1 MCCSKNASLKLSSS
15 NVHSAVKASARV
27 KKDMIVLCLVAKRS
41 HPFFHRLEH
50 LAHAMLRD
58 PGKKRAVACHLHHGV
73 QIAFRFV
80 ETDRDQ
86 RLKEM
91 VAFSLVGL
99 TECVIAEE
107 ELLRR
112 GVALRHGEVVIDGE
126 GQTQRDHRRAVLYD
140 HLQHALCQLPD
151 LRVNRAAVGN
161 GAVGGCGVANDGLDP
176 VHAVDQTLL
185 DGEEEE
191 GERVGENL
199 RVGAVAER
207 FDGGT
212 QRADDAGQPV
222 VHFAWLLLLLD
233 LVVIRASRRYS
244 HRRGGLWEAAGG
256 RLQHRRHS
264 LDELENAPDGDDG
277 SFRVVGLHHVQDLKQ
292 LRSVDG
298 AWVVQHA
305 LEKGSQCVVLNGEG
319 GVCVGKQRNTKTRG
333 GLELGPARAVAVRM
347 EELHVQGSVH
357 PFIDAPHDCNAS
369 QLLLLLPLLLQR
381 VKAFIKDVGNR
392 PDFVHPF
399 RHQAEALDAGF
410 DTLHAVRFFQSPR
423 HSFLVGLQLIC

>member
-1 MCCSKNASLKLSSS
+1 MC
-15 NVHSAVKASARV
+15 VE
-27 KKDMIVLCLVAKRS
+27 KDMIVLCLVAKRS
-41 HPFFHRLEH
+41 HPLFHRLEH
-50 LAHAMLRD
+50 CAHAMLRD
-58 PGKKRAVACHLHHGV
+58 PGKKRAVARHRHHGV
-73 QIAFRFV
+73 QIALRFV
-80 ETDRDQ
+80 ETDSDQ
-86 RLKEM
+86 RLKEV

-99 TECVIAEE
+99 TERVITEE

-112 GVALRHGEVVIDGE
+112 GVALRHGEVVVDGE

-151 LRVNRAAVGN
+151 LCVNRAAVGN
-161 GAVGGCGVANDGLDP
+161 GAAGGCGVANDGLDP
-176 VHAVDQTLL
+176 VHTVDQTLL

-191 GERVGENL
+191 GERVGEDL

-222 VHFAWLLLLLD
+222 VHLARLLLLLD
-233 LVVIRASRRYS
+233 LVVRGASCCYGN
-244 HRRGGLWEAAGG
+244 RRGGLWEAAGG

-277 SFRVVGLHHVQDLKQ
+277 SLHVIRLHHIHDLKQ

-298 AWVVQHA
+298 TWVVQHT
-305 LEKGSQCVVLNGEG
+305 LEKGAKCVVLNGEG

-333 GLELGPARAVAVRM
+333 GLELGPARAVAVRV

-357 PFIDAPHDCNAS
+357 PFIGAAHDGNAS
-369 QLLLLLPLLLQR
+369 QLLLLLVLLLQR
-381 VKAFIKDVGNR
+381 VNAFIKDVGNR

-410 DTLHAVRFFQSPR
+410 DALHAVRFFQSPR
-423 HSFLVGLQLIC
+423 HSFLVGLQPIC